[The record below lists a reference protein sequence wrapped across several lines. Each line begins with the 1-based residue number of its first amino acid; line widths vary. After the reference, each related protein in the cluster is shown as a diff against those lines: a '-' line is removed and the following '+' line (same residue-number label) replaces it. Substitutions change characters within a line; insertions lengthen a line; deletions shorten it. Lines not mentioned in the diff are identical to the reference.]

1 MTTNMTTNNTS
12 MDIWLKLQIQASEP
26 VAYHCIMDSHHY
38 SILAV
43 ILGFDKTQQLKCNE
57 TFNIPLRMPDA
68 DEATSCDWSDGGT
81 MMTDRGAP
89 VLPEPDGAA
98 SSAAA
103 D

>member
-1 MTTNMTTNNTS
+1 
-12 MDIWLKLQIQASEP
+12 
-26 VAYHCIMDSHHY
+26 
-38 SILAV
+38 
-43 ILGFDKTQQLKCNE
+43 
-57 TFNIPLRMPDA
+57 MPDA
-68 DEATSCDWSDGGT
+68 DEATSRDWSDGGT